1 MEEFAQ
7 GLLEDDK
14 PFPERPAESAAPMAE
29 APAAECPMPTEAA
42 VEESPVTEVVTAEA
56 DGAEAAPE
64 VSSAD
69 ATEQAAEPAP
79 AEEPVSEDAP
89 VSEETPVEEEKPAEP
104 APFDEMQK
112 LIYAHNATVMMQ
124 LKRTKEKDDN
134 VGKLAKQLDAYRTG
148 FAEGSFKSIALNVIA
163 YREDCLKALRDMA
176 EREMTEEELKKY
188 IKYLFMDFED
198 LLTNLGIEDDGER
211 WLYNKVNIN
220 AAPPVPLKELTVPEV
235 TYPTL
240 EQRTLTTIEDVM
252 AYLQESEALILE
264 TLKANTV
271 LDAVLSQCIAR
282 TAVYEKGLY
291 QVVLYPAV
299 RKLIASC
306 QKTTEKCLAAI
317 KVLPES
323 DGKAAYFALL
333 ADVVADMDEVLTLCN
348 VTVESELPDAYTPPK
363 HKMMR
368 AVKTENPEQ
377 NGMVAK
383 RYCDCYLLGD
393 KIIYPAKVEV
403 YKA

>member
-1 MEEFAQ
+1 MEEFVQ
-7 GLLEDDK
+7 GMIEEDK
-14 PFPERPAESAAPMAE
+14 PFPDRPSESPAPVVTEACEVAPTVTEEPIPE
-29 APAAECPMPTEAA
+29 APAVEA
-42 VEESPVTEVVTAEA
+42 SVTEEVAETPV
-56 DGAEAAPE
+56 AEEQAAPE
-64 VSSAD
+64 EASAP
-69 ATEQAAEPAP
+69 AETPVAEEAPAP
-79 AEEPVSEDAP
+79 AE
-89 VSEETPVEEEKPAEP
+89 TPAEQI
-104 APFDEMQK
+104 PFEELQK
-112 LIYAHNATVMMQ
+112 LIYAHNATVMAQ

-134 VGKLAKQLDAYRTG
+134 IGKLAKQLDAYRTG

-211 WLYNKVNIN
+211 WLYNKVNLN
-220 AAPPVPLKELTVPEV
+220 AAPPVPLKELTLPEV
-235 TYPTL
+235 TYPVL
-240 EQRTLTTIEDVM
+240 EQKTLTNFDDVQ
-252 AYLQESEALILE
+252 AYLQESE
-264 TLKANTV
+264 TLLAEVLKTNAV
-271 LDAVLSQCIAR
+271 LDAVLAQCIAR

-299 RKLIASC
+299 RKLITSC

-317 KVLPES
+317 KALPES

-333 ADVVADMDEVLTLCN
+333 GDVVADMDEVLALCN
-348 VTVESELPDAYTPPK
+348 VTVESCLPDVYTPPK

-368 AVKTENPEQ
+368 AVQTDDPAL
-377 NGMVAK
+377 NGTVAK

-393 KIIYPAKVEV
+393 KIIYPAKVEI